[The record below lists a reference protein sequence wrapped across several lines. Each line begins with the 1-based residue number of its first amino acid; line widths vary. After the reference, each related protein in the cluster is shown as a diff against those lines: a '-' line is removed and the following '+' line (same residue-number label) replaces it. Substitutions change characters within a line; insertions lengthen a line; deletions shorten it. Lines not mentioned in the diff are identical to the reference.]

1 MNGAPVEGK
10 VNLPAVKKR
19 TVNNN
24 VNKSPE
30 KPTSR
35 EIECTPAN
43 QDRSPP
49 KKRKLPNEPSTLES
63 GDLFEATAAG
73 ATREV
78 NMLLS
83 KFAKVLSERAAADAA
98 QMKELEGVLTEAR
111 NLESFLKDKKNHL
124 RQTLALIS
132 DKLQG

>member
-24 VNKSPE
+24 VNKSF
-30 KPTSR
+30 SAISLSSLQQ
-35 EIECTPAN
+35 IECTPAN

-63 GDLFEATAAG
+63 GDLFEATAIM
-73 ATREV
+73 TI
-78 NMLLS
+78 L
-83 KFAKVLSERAAADAA
+83 RAAADAA